1 MPRRP
6 PATVTGIV
14 ASFRGGIQNVP
25 SEVRQAAHRR
35 GIELRPVNAASIGQF
50 VGKALRQIPIWLIL
64 FNEQNDTDLLMV
76 PYPDEFRKAEWN
88 DGTRRAADNLFEW
101 IRADR
106 NRPWTVGKGHQNLV
120 VAESSGR
127 LPQSARCFQAIRL
140 PAPLGKYL
148 DAAIP
153 QVQSAVEQN
162 YADRFGNLFREAAQ
176 KIDEKRRVLR
186 ESLAGVNETEP
197 EQARESF
204 DDFLVDEATRIAGHA
219 RIDGIVR
226 EPPLL
231 AFLRNELG
239 NCGLDPESMRFLET
253 ALLVEEMAVQMPGSR
268 LDFSAAA
275 CPLWKMFELELNLSV
290 GWLVRLLRRVAS
302 HESARLARPDRD
314 PLDRVEVSTG
324 REPHQRVELNTRIPA
339 GNQRLKGLMLGPIQF
354 LLAFGRENGV
364 RDEILGKLLSSEWTP
379 DSLDRFLFSNTRR
392 AQGSVQG
399 AIRRIS
405 DLRNC
410 HAHDTAMDR
419 SNYDRL
425 KILILGPSD
434 GEPALSLVGRLLSLK
449 KCALEFAAAWIT
461 ES

>member
-35 GIELRPVNAASIGQF
+35 GIELRLVNAASISQF
-50 VGKALRQIPIWLIL
+50 VGEALRQIPRWLIL
-64 FNEQNDTDLLMV
+64 FNEKNDTDLLMV
-76 PYPDEFRKAEWN
+76 PYPDEFREAEWN

-162 YADRFGNLFREAAQ
+162 YADRFGNLFSEAAQ

-239 NCGLDPESMRFLET
+239 N
-253 ALLVEEMAVQMPGSR
+253 
-268 LDFSAAA
+268 
-275 CPLWKMFELELNLSV
+275 
-290 GWLVRLLRRVAS
+290 
-302 HESARLARPDRD
+302 
-314 PLDRVEVSTG
+314 
-324 REPHQRVELNTRIPA
+324 
-339 GNQRLKGLMLGPIQF
+339 
-354 LLAFGRENGV
+354 
-364 RDEILGKLLSSEWTP
+364 
-379 DSLDRFLFSNTRR
+379 
-392 AQGSVQG
+392 
-399 AIRRIS
+399 
-405 DLRNC
+405 
-410 HAHDTAMDR
+410 
-419 SNYDRL
+419 
-425 KILILGPSD
+425 
-434 GEPALSLVGRLLSLK
+434 
-449 KCALEFAAAWIT
+449 
-461 ES
+461 